1 MGPACERAK
10 AEEWRLG
17 ARLGWPKKGRA
28 RARAYGKVK
37 SEGRP
42 GQELGQQAGMEGREG
57 EGKEF
62 LFFKAIFQIHFQKIL
77 NSFSIL
83 VKTNH
88 HKNKIAA
95 A

>member
-62 LFFKAIFQIHFQKIL
+62 LFLKRFSKSIFKRF
-77 NSFSIL
+77 
-83 VKTNH
+83 
-88 HKNKIAA
+88 
-95 A
+95 